1 MNRRRLL
8 LAGLGAP
15 LAGCATQTRVVDLEA
30 LRQQVTDTELAFAKT
45 MADRDH
51 AAFVRFV
58 AEEAVFLNS
67 GKPLRGRDAIAA
79 HWQRFYTAPAAPF
92 SWKPDLVEVLPS
104 GTLAQSIGPVMNPA
118 GKVFARFY
126 SVWRLEAS
134 GVWRIV
140 FDNGYEFCDCSSK
153 SPSATS
159 NSGPPRAG
167 QGFSADTF
175 AAAPG

>member
-1 MNRRRLL
+1 MNRRLFLL
-8 LAGLGAP
+8 TGLAAP
-15 LAGCATQTRVVDLEA
+15 LAGCATPSRVADLDA
-30 LRQQVTDTELAFAKT
+30 LRKQVTDTEIAFAKT

-79 HWQRFYTAPAAPF
+79 HWKRFYAEPAAPF

-104 GTLAQSIGPVMNPA
+104 GTLAQSVGPVMNPA
-118 GKVFARFY
+118 GGVFARFY
-126 SVWRLEAS
+126 AVWRLEGP

-140 FDNGYEFCDCSSK
+140 FDDGYKVCDCDSK
-153 SPSATS
+153 QAS
-159 NSGPPRAG
+159 
-167 QGFSADTF
+167 
-175 AAAPG
+175 